1 MYLDLYIN
9 LAQEI
14 EKKNVC
20 KGPLEL
26 LEKGYLYFYSLVLYV
41 SISGYKH
48 NSTRSYLPVLSTY
61 SDLQMTSHA
70 HKVLAPSW
78 NRQQISPLFCYSSY
92 FG

>member
-9 LAQEI
+9 LAQGM

-41 SISGYKH
+41 CISGYKH
-48 NSTRSYLPVLSTY
+48 NSTLFYLPVLSAC
-61 SDLQMTSHA
+61 SDLQTTSHA
-70 HKVLAPSW
+70 HKVLTPS
-78 NRQQISPLFCYSSY
+78 
-92 FG
+92 